1 MPISLNKNNLLYRYW
16 KIKALVQ
23 IAQVHFPKRITYWRK
38 SILKNVFYQFPR
50 KFTIFSRIFFVN
62 SNDVV
67 YTTCQYTALSV
78 LNLVTIR
85 GRQYEDGCEDGCCI
99 RCLDDT
105 ESDISLVALA
115 GLLQPTGAVP
125 VHTRWTSHRH
135 PTLIMSLVS
144 LRLKMGSLFNFCW
157 LWDNFISNTFQ

>member
-1 MPISLNKNNLLYRYW
+1 MEDKGIGADCTSTFSKKNYLLK
-16 KIKALVQ
+16 KIYSQ
-23 IAQVHFPKRITYWRK
+23 EC
-38 SILKNVFYQFPR
+38 FYQFSG

-85 GRQYEDGCEDGCCI
+85 GRQYEDSWEDGCCI

-144 LRLKMGSLFNFCW
+144 LRLKMGSLFNFC
-157 LWDNFISNTFQ
+157 

>member
-1 MPISLNKNNLLYRYW
+1 MHKYIFQKELLTEENL
-16 KIKALVQ
+16 
-23 IAQVHFPKRITYWRK
+23 
-38 SILKNVFYQFPR
+38 
-50 KFTIFSRIFFVN
+50 FSRMIFINFQENLRYLQDFFFVN

-85 GRQYEDGCEDGCCI
+85 GRRYEDGCEDGCCI

-144 LRLKMGSLFNFCW
+144 LRLKMGSLFNFC
-157 LWDNFISNTFQ
+157 